1 MTVLEKIR
9 TWLDT
14 FPGSDRVADM
24 QVDYYESDPQNGS
37 IAPAGLLEINR
48 SEDILG
54 NITVENQYNFALYYT
69 FPKATDDDAG
79 STENAEWLIS
89 LQEWVQEQSLKRAA
103 PVFGDVPKAEQIK
116 AQNGCIYNVTEEGV
130 AEYMVQLSVN
140 FKKIYEVN

>member
-1 MTVLEKIR
+1 MTVLEQIR
-9 TWLDT
+9 RWLET
-14 FPGSDRVADM
+14 FPGSDRLDDM
-24 QVDYYESDPQNGS
+24 QVDYYENDPRNGS
-37 IAPAGLLEINR
+37 IAPAGLLEISR

-89 LQEWVQEQSLKRAA
+89 LQEWVQEQCLLRKA
-103 PVFGDVPKAEQIK
+103 PTFGDAPGKERIQ
-116 AQNGCIYNVTEEGV
+116 AQNGSIYETEEGV
-130 AEYMVQLSVN
+130 AVYMVQLSVN

>member
-1 MTVLEKIR
+1 MTVLEKLR
-9 TWLDT
+9 TWLQT
-14 FPGSDRVADM
+14 FPGSDRLADM
-24 QVDYYESDPQNGS
+24 QVDYYESDPLNGS
-37 IAPAGLLEINR
+37 IAPAGLLEISR

-69 FPKATDDDAG
+69 FHKATDDDAG

-89 LQEWVQEQSLKRAA
+89 LQDWVQEQSLKRLA
-103 PVFGDVPKAEQIK
+103 PVFGDEPKTEQIK
-116 AQNGCIYNVTEEGV
+116 AQNGSIYNVTEEGV